1 MLTASSV
8 SPASRENAERSA
20 PANEMTN
27 FALLP
32 CHGLK
37 QPDKLTAM
45 KNVKRID
52 SLIEDFLFLVIIIL
66 LSLFSVLS
74 FLIVKQPVI
83 LILYR
88 KTIYKK

>member
-37 QPDKLTAM
+37 QPDKATAI
-45 KNVKRID
+45 KNIIKID
-52 SLIEDFLFLVIIIL
+52 IFTNKFFLNTTVINPFLYL
-66 LSLFSVLS
+66 NFLQYLSLL
-74 FLIVKQPVI
+74 
-83 LILYR
+83 
-88 KTIYKK
+88 